1 MAKPVTRS
9 KTREQPEIEA
19 LEEERTS
26 RPSVIPAAPNMQSF
40 MSTASTSRSHEP
52 TPRPNERAPT
62 IRASDLPNFDG
73 KVLNWLPFKR
83 VFSRVVLNEPSID
96 DAQKLGLLI
105 KVTSGRALNRVIALS
120 QRDLSTEEI
129 FNSLDDYFHSN
140 TKVEECLSQMVRKL
154 PFVSNY
160 YDLVQFEEMLWQFRD
175 LESTCSGL
183 GPEYEARVNAMI
195 GQVLRKFGY
204 ELRKDLSTC
213 STLEEM
219 EEKMTQ
225 LYESAMRLT
234 EANDYHRHR
243 SPPNSN
249 VRPPSLS
256 SHERSNHS
264 RHVVASVTASSQCQ
278 LCPQSGHTS
287 AECDMDLS
295 HEDKQRLF
303 NAKSLCFKCAEPG
316 HRSNVC
322 PNRNSVRC
330 SVCNLSHPSVLHG
343 VRFSTSGS
351 NQQSQSL
358 EHSSSSTSVVGA
370 VIPIVSSEDQ
380 IVAPIQS
387 LSSSSKVC
395 HARYIGV
402 APPSITI
409 ERPAFSLK
417 LNNRTIVA
425 WLDPC
430 SPYTMIRKSLIDPS
444 QTFPCLGIRA
454 GGFKGGPI
462 ASSSTKTTIVIQGSD
477 LESKI
482 DAYVMEDL
490 PHFDLIIGTDMLP
503 RLSKLDQSG
512 RLKFE
517 TVFGDIPFGPLSAV
531 KPIEES
537 DDKNE
542 DMLDKNVIRRNND
555 TIPFGPIGTVNL
567 IDKSSNDLINID
579 ESNEVDEDQLNTKVA
594 CLDNGMSE
602 VSSPIL
608 SDIRPTPQCL
618 VDAKRAFESSGFKLH
633 KIRSNIFSSSQEEEI
648 VNILGSVWTTT
659 EDVLRLKPTNLE
671 SPRLT
676 KRTMLSTIGKVF
688 DPLGLLEPLKLSL
701 RMIFSRIVHL
711 DWDIETSTDIS
722 NEWNHLIDHWPDTK
736 RVSIPRHIPNVAIL
750 YCFADASEVA
760 FGMCCFLGESF
771 LIGKSKIA
779 VQDKT
784 IVEKELIALC
794 ELVRMVQKI
803 IGILHNC
810 DIHPEVK
817 IFSDSKLNVD
827 RRNMSPNK
835 HKLFVARKVLKIL
848 RFVNPNGASVYHIP
862 GTHNPADK
870 FSRPANPSN
879 YLISKPWILDLSILP
894 IEPSP
899 ITVVCAVTTKEDTSD
914 PDILEVLGR
923 LPFSRSMVAWRGKT
937 PPSNIDNFVDDHGLI
952 QLSNSQDG
960 IVRSVLLETNG
971 TQLWRP
977 VQGLVLLSSN
987 QI

>member
-9 KTREQPEIEA
+9 QTREQPEIQD
-19 LEEERTS
+19 LEEEQPS
-26 RPSVIPAAPNMQSF
+26 RPSLIPVAPNMQSF
-40 MSTASTSRSHEP
+40 MSTASTSRINEP
-52 TPRPNERAPT
+52 TSRPNERTPT
-62 IRASDLPNFDG
+62 IRASDLPTFDG
-73 KVLNWLPFKR
+73 KVLNWLPFKM
-83 VFSRVVLNEPSID
+83 VFSRVVLNEPSIS

-105 KVTSGRALNRVIALS
+105 KVTSGRALNRVVALT
-120 QRDLSTEEI
+120 QRELSTAEI
-129 FNSLDDYFHSN
+129 FNSLEDYFHSN

-160 YDLVQFEEMLWQFRD
+160 YDLAQFEEMLWQFRD
-175 LESTCSGL
+175 LESICSGL
-183 GPEYEARVNAMI
+183 GPEYEARGNAMI

-256 SHERSNHS
+256 SHERNNHS

-295 HEDKQRLF
+295 PEDKQRLF

-343 VRFSTSGS
+343 VRFSTSRS
-351 NQQSQSL
+351 NQPPQSP

-370 VIPIVSSEDQ
+370 VIPLVSSEEQ

-409 ERPAFSLK
+409 ERPAISLN

-477 LESKI
+477 LETKI

-490 PHFDLIIGTDMLP
+490 PHFDLLIGTDMLP

-517 TVFGDIPFGPLSAV
+517 TVFGDIPFGPVGAV
-531 KPIEES
+531 IPMEES

-567 IDKSSNDLINID
+567 IDKSSNDLVNVD
-579 ESNEVDEDQLNTKVA
+579 ESNDVDEDQLNTKVA

-618 VDAKRAFESSGFKLH
+618 VDSKRAFESSGFKLH
-633 KIRSNIFSSSQEEEI
+633 KIRSNNFSSSQKEE
-648 VNILGSVWTTT
+648 L
-659 EDVLRLKPTNLE
+659 
-671 SPRLT
+671 
-676 KRTMLSTIGKVF
+676 
-688 DPLGLLEPLKLSL
+688 
-701 RMIFSRIVHL
+701 
-711 DWDIETSTDIS
+711 
-722 NEWNHLIDHWPDTK
+722 
-736 RVSIPRHIPNVAIL
+736 
-750 YCFADASEVA
+750 C
-760 FGMCCFLGESF
+760 GMCCFLGESF

-779 VQDKT
+779 VQDKP
-784 IVEKELIALC
+784 IVEKELRALC
-794 ELVRMVQKI
+794 ELIRMVQKI

-810 DIHPEVK
+810 GIYPEVK
-817 IFSDSKLNVD
+817 IFSASNLNVD
-827 RRNMSPNK
+827 CLNMNR
-835 HKLFVARKVLKIL
+835 LNR
-848 RFVNPNGASVYHIP
+848 
-862 GTHNPADK
+862 
-870 FSRPANPSN
+870 
-879 YLISKPWILDLSILP
+879 
-894 IEPSP
+894 
-899 ITVVCAVTTKEDTSD
+899 AVTTKEDTSD
-914 PDILEVLGR
+914 PDIWEFFGR
-923 LPFSRSMVAWRGKT
+923 SPSSRSMVAWVRKWLSWISDYRT
-937 PPSNIDNFVDDHGLI
+937 VPSLDRAFIVLYRLFQRVKSPPSNIDNFVEDHGLI
-952 QLSNSQDG
+952 RFKSRDGISPVWIPPKTTLARVLLLEAHKEYKHNGCNLSLAQLSPEIVIGNASRSRKTIIHRCIIGRKYRALAIAVPFGPANDIVDLSQGPFSRIAIDG
-960 IVRSVLLETNG
+960 IARSATIRFKGSTL
-971 TQLWRP
+971 QRP
-977 VQGLVLLSSN
+977 KHGLVPLGRPECEETTTDERGETLSVNKPKPTQHEDTSSTDVTN
-987 QI
+987 